1 MKDLMLAIQSLFED
15 VLFLPL
21 DALRTLQDSS
31 WWAANGLN
39 WLFMLIVFV
48 AFVYWMK
55 QLKTFNDNNEEN
67 RDTKAHSFLGKDADL
82 S

>member
-21 DALRTLQDSS
+21 DALRDMQDSS
-31 WWAANGLN
+31 WFAANGLN

-48 AFVYWMK
+48 AFIYWMK
-55 QLKTFNDNNEEN
+55 ELKKFNGANEEN
-67 RDTKAHSFLGKDADL
+67 RDVKAHSFLGKDADL
-82 S
+82 G